1 MKKLSIT
8 GFALFL
14 VIAAAAGALTGQT
27 ADPGL
32 TEHLNYPITQ
42 GADRPLFC
50 FTCESFPSLSKHEQ
64 SLIGKIALHPKRAIP
79 ETSIF

>member
-27 ADPGL
+27 ADSGL
-32 TEHLNYPITQ
+32 AEHLKN
-42 GADRPLFC
+42 LEFL
-50 FTCESFPSLSKHEQ
+50 ES
-64 SLIGKIALHPKRAIP
+64 
-79 ETSIF
+79 SIQ